1 MLMMSSPPPTKQ
13 PRVRTAAEWEA
24 FSPPARPGSVLL
36 ADDEHLVSLA
46 MTAALASAG
55 YVTVGPA
62 VDGEQAVQLARQ
74 AMPDIAVMDI
84 RMPKRGG
91 ISAAKELFRDLLIP
105 VVIVSAYSD
114 AEQVQAA
121 SEVGVFGYLVKP
133 VTPDQLRAAIEVAW
147 AAYVRFVNERKATED
162 LRKRLEDR
170 RLIEQAK
177 WLMVSKRGMTEPVAV
192 QVLRQTARDT
202 RRSMVEVAQQI
213 ITEIGENPPGA

>member
-1 MLMMSSPPPTKQ
+1 M
-13 PRVRTAAEWEA
+13 TAAPTPPKQSRLKSAADWEA
-24 FSPPARPGSVLL
+24 FSPPAKPTSVLL

-62 VDGEQAVQLARQ
+62 VDGEQAVHLARQ

-91 ISAAKELFRDLLIP
+91 ISAAKELFRDMLIP
-105 VVIVSAYSD
+105 VVIVSAFSD
-114 AEQVQAA
+114 TEQVQAA

-133 VTPDQLRAAIEVAW
+133 VTHDQLRAAIEIAW
-147 AAYVRFVNERKATED
+147 AAYVRYISERKTSED

-170 RLIEQAK
+170 RIIEQAK
-177 WLMVSKRGMTEPVAV
+177 WLMVSKRGMAEPVAV

-202 RRSMVEVAQQI
+202 RRSMVEVAQQMLN
-213 ITEIGENPPGA
+213 ELSDSPPAE

>member
-1 MLMMSSPPPTKQ
+1 MSPPTTKQ
-13 PRVRTAAEWEA
+13 TRLQTPADWEA
-24 FSPPARPGSVLL
+24 FSPNAKPSSVLL

-46 MTAALASAG
+46 MTHALASAG

-114 AEQVQAA
+114 MEQVQAA

-147 AAYVRFVNERKATED
+147 AGYLRYIHERKTTED

-170 RLIEQAK
+170 RVIEQAK
-177 WLMVSKRGMTEPVAV
+177 WLMVSKRGMTEPVAM
-192 QVLRQTARDT
+192 QVLRQAARDT
-202 RRSMVEVAQQI
+202 RRSMVEVAASM
-213 ITEIGENPPGA
+213 IGELSVTDGA

>member
-1 MLMMSSPPPTKQ
+1 MMSSPPPTKQ

>member
-1 MLMMSSPPPTKQ
+1 MNEMNAATPDRAARLQSPQDWQHFTPPS
-13 PRVRTAAEWEA
+13 R
-24 FSPPARPGSVLL
+24 PASVLL

-46 MTAALASAG
+46 MTHALASSG

-74 AMPDIAVMDI
+74 AMPDIAILDI

-114 AEQVQAA
+114 TEQVNAA

-133 VTPDQLRAAIEVAW
+133 VTPDQLRATIEIAW
-147 AAYVRFVNERKATED
+147 SSYLRYVNERKQTED

-170 RLIEQAK
+170 RVIEQAK
-177 WLMVSKRGMTEPVAV
+177 WLLVSKRDMAEPVAM
-192 QVLRQTARDT
+192 QVLRQSARDT
-202 RRSMVEVAQQI
+202 RKGMVEVAAGI
-213 ITEIGENPPGA
+213 IAELGEKTE

>member
-1 MLMMSSPPPTKQ
+1 MMSSPPPTKQ

-24 FSPPARPGSVLL
+24 FSPPARPASVLL

-46 MTAALASAG
+46 MTASLASEG

-133 VTPDQLRAAIEVAW
+133 VTPDQLRAAIEIAW
-147 AAYVRFVNERKATED
+147 AAYVRFVTERKATED

-170 RLIEQAK
+170 RVIEQAK
-177 WLMVSKRGMTEPVAV
+177 WLMVSHRGMTEPVAV

-202 RRSMVEVAQQI
+202 RRSMVDVAQQMI
-213 ITEIGENPPGA
+213 AELGQTPPGA

>member
-1 MLMMSSPPPTKQ
+1 MMSTPTPPKQ
-13 PRVRTAAEWEA
+13 SRVRSAAEWEA
-24 FSPPARPGSVLL
+24 FTSPAKPASVLL

-46 MTAALASAG
+46 MTAALAGAG

-74 AMPDIAVMDI
+74 AMPDIAIMDI

-114 AEQVQAA
+114 MEQVQAA

-147 AAYVRFVNERKATED
+147 AAYVRYINERKATED

-170 RLIEQAK
+170 RIIEQAK
-177 WLMVSKRGMTEPVAV
+177 WLMVSKRGMTEPVAM
-192 QVLRQTARDT
+192 QVLRQAARDT
-202 RRSMVEVAQQI
+202 RRSMVEVAQQTL
-213 ITEIGENPPGA
+213 TELGDPPAAP

>member
-1 MLMMSSPPPTKQ
+1 MMSTPTPSKQ
-13 PRVRTAAEWEA
+13 PRVRSASEWEA
-24 FSPPARPGSVLL
+24 FSPPAKPASVLL

-46 MTAALASAG
+46 MTAALAGAG

-62 VDGEQAVQLARQ
+62 VDGEQAVHLARQ
-74 AMPDIAVMDI
+74 AMPDIAIMDI

-114 AEQVQAA
+114 MEQVQAA

-147 AAYVRFVNERKATED
+147 AAYVRYIHERKATED
-162 LRKRLEDR
+162 LRRRLEDR
-170 RLIEQAK
+170 RIIEQAK
-177 WLMVSKRGMTEPVAV
+177 WLMVSKRGMTEPVAM
-192 QVLRQTARDT
+192 QVLRQAARDT
-202 RRSMVEVAQQI
+202 RRSMVEVAQQTL
-213 ITEIGENPPGA
+213 TELGEPPAAT

>member
-1 MLMMSSPPPTKQ
+1 MSAPTTTKQ
-13 PRVRTAAEWEA
+13 TRLQTPADWEA
-24 FSPPARPGSVLL
+24 FSPNAKPSSVLL

-46 MTAALASAG
+46 MTHALASAG

-114 AEQVQAA
+114 MEQVQAA

-147 AAYVRFVNERKATED
+147 AGYLRYIHERKTTED

-170 RLIEQAK
+170 RVIEQAK
-177 WLMVSKRGMTEPVAV
+177 WLMVSKRGMTEPVAM
-192 QVLRQTARDT
+192 QVLRQAARDT
-202 RRSMVEVAQQI
+202 RRSMVEVAASM
-213 ITEIGENPPGA
+213 IGELSATDGA

>member
-1 MLMMSSPPPTKQ
+1 MMSSPPPTKQ

-24 FSPPARPGSVLL
+24 FSPPARPASVLL

-46 MTAALASAG
+46 MTASLASAG

-133 VTPDQLRAAIEVAW
+133 VTPDQLRAAIEIAW
-147 AAYVRFVNERKATED
+147 AAYVRFVTERKATED

-170 RLIEQAK
+170 RVIEQAK
-177 WLMVSKRGMTEPVAV
+177 WLMVSKHGMTEPVAV
-192 QVLRQTARDT
+192 QILRQTARDT
-202 RRSMVEVAQQI
+202 RRSMVDVAQQM
-213 ITEIGENPPGA
+213 ITEIGETPPGA